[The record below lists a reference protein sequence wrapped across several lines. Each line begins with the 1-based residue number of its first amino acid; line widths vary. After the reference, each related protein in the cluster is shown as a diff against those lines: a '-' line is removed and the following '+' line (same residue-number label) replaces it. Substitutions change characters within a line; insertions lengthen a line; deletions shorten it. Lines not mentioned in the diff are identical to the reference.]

1 MTGDLRVKNGIW
13 QMRFSWK
20 DSAGKWH
27 RMEEST
33 RLPEKNN
40 KRRAEAMLKERLE
53 ELELESIPALEN
65 QNALFLVSMEDWLD
79 NVASTQIRPNT
90 LAIYKMDFRRHIQA
104 FPGFRK
110 ARIRDISPQL
120 LQSYYNAKT
129 KEGLSA
135 HTIIKH
141 HSHINMFLKYLYRM
155 DVIKDNP
162 AARVT
167 LPKKKKSRIGQTYTV
182 GQMQTLRTIFK
193 GDVLETAVYLTSIYG
208 LRRSEICGLRWDA
221 VDLEA
226 GVLHIRHT
234 AVTRS
239 GDTIYADSTKSDSS
253 RRALPITAST
263 KEYLLQVKK
272 RQESDQAFLGSA
284 YQDSGYICRWPDGT
298 AIRPEYVSKHFE
310 KVLTENNM
318 PIIRFHDLRHSVAT
332 LLHSA
337 GSDLKDIQGWL
348 GHAELSTTADIY
360 AHLLFSSKVGMA
372 DAMDKIF
379 ADASA

>member
-1 MTGDLRVKNGIW
+1 
-13 QMRFSWK
+13 
-20 DSAGKWH
+20 
-27 RMEEST
+27 
-33 RLPEKNN
+33 
-40 KRRAEAMLKERLE
+40 
-53 ELELESIPALEN
+53 
-65 QNALFLVSMEDWLD
+65 
-79 NVASTQIRPNT
+79 
-90 LAIYKMDFRRHIQA
+90 
-104 FPGFRK
+104 
-110 ARIRDISPQL
+110 
-120 LQSYYNAKT
+120 
-129 KEGLSA
+129 
-135 HTIIKH
+135 
-141 HSHINMFLKYLYRM
+141 M

-167 LPKKKKSRIGQTYTV
+167 LPKEKKSHIGQTYTV

-193 GDVLETAVYLTSIYG
+193 GDILETAVYLTSIYG

-234 AVTRS
+234 ADTRS
-239 GDTIYADSTKSDSS
+239 GDTIYADSTKSESS

-272 RQESDQAFLGSA
+272 RQESDQALLGNA
-284 YQDSGYICRWPDGT
+284 YQDSGYICRWPDGA